1 MPSECSLPS
10 HRVSI
15 ACFGECMVELN
26 GSAFGTIRQS
36 WGGDTYNTAVYLR
49 RLLPHQCDVHYMTA
63 LGEDPLSQAM
73 KSGWQREGL
82 RVDYVMTVSNKRP
95 GMYQITLDGSG
106 ERSFVYW
113 RNDSAAKYVFDL
125 CKSSG
130 LAKKLSSFNWF
141 YLSGISLAI
150 LTKRGRQVLLDA
162 LEQYVQNGGRVVFD
176 NNYRPGLWESRMDSQ
191 AFYHDVMS
199 LTTIALLTEDD
210 EYAHF
215 ELSSCEDIMNEWQ
228 CPELVIKRGAKPC
241 HIRLNGEVTTVA
253 PAKVNGVLDTTAAG
267 DSFAAGYLATRLL
280 NGTVEEAA
288 AMGHRLAGRV
298 IQYKGAVIAPD
309 LMDDITMSDRLA
321 L

>member
-1 MPSECSLPS
+1 MASECYLPD

-49 RLLPHQCDVHYMTA
+49 RLLPAQCDVHYMTA
-63 LGEDPLSQAM
+63 LGDDPLSQAM
-73 KSGWQREGL
+73 KSGWRREGL
-82 RVDYVMTVSNKRP
+82 RIDHVVTVANKTP
-95 GMYQITLDGSG
+95 GMYQITLDNSG

-125 CKSSG
+125 CKNTR
-130 LAKKLSSFNWF
+130 LLKKLSSFQWF

-150 LTKRGRQVLLDA
+150 LTKRGRQVLLAA
-162 LEQYVQNGGRVVFD
+162 LKQYVERGGRIIFD
-176 NNYRPGLWESRMDSQ
+176 NNYRPGLWESRSVSQ
-191 AFYHDVMS
+191 ELYREVMS

-210 EYAHF
+210 EYKHF
-215 ELSSCEDIMNEWQ
+215 RLASCEEILNEWQ
-228 CPELVIKRGAKPC
+228 CPELVIKCGARPC

-253 PAKVNGVLDTTAAG
+253 PARIDGVIDTTAAG

-280 NGTVEEAA
+280 NGSVGEAA

-298 IQYKGAVIAPD
+298 IQHKGAVIAPY
-309 LMDDITMSDRLA
+309 LMDDMKVPNKLA